1 MSNAFFHISN
11 PKIWPH
17 EPPKAVRTPE
27 GLTTVAPKALRPW
40 PRRPCDRGLALAQ
53 RTTIIAVRMTL
64 RIAPSTTP
72 GNTPA
77 RESAESTEFGV

>member
-1 MSNAFFHISN
+1 MSNAFFYI
-11 PKIWPH
+11 
-17 EPPKAVRTPE
+17 RLLTPE
-27 GLTTVAPKALRPW
+27 IATLKFGRTNPRRPYEPPKALRPW
-40 PRRPCDRGLALAQ
+40 PRRPYDRGLALAQ

-72 GNTPA
+72 GTTPA